1 MGCKEHYMPND
12 CVLSSYQGPG
22 SALITGFTAVASWS
36 SHLRIT
42 CMKSKKTSK
51 QIRLSQSDKD
61 VKQINRIERKGQV
74 RVEGKYML
82 GDQERPL

>member
-1 MGCKEHYMPND
+1 M
-12 CVLSSYQGPG
+12 
-22 SALITGFTAVASWS
+22 
-36 SHLRIT
+36 RIT

-74 RVEGKYML
+74 GWRANICWVIRKGLSEKVTG
-82 GDQERPL
+82 QERTSHMTL